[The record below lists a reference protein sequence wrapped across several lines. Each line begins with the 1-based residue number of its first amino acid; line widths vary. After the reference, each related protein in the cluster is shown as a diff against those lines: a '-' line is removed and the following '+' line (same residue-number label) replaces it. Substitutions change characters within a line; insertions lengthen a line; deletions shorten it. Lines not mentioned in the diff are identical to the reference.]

1 MNLLTQSV
9 ANHNQQPT
17 PLAIQR
23 PQEPMIKDSETFT
36 GQRDSL
42 HFFITKCKLVFELQ
56 PSRFGNDQTKVS
68 YTISLL
74 RGTPL
79 LAVQPLLSFDSQP
92 VFLNNHR
99 LFIQYPKTNY
109 GDPNEKGTARKKL
122 KSQKQT
128 GPALAYFAKFPQY
141 IALLSLLDQDPIIDE
156 AIDGLKPFLAI
167 P

>member
-1 MNLLTQSV
+1 MMTDMIPWHNQ
-9 ANHNQQPT
+9 NQQPT

-23 PQEPMIKDSETFT
+23 PQEPMIKDPETFT
-36 GQRDSL
+36 GQRDSP

-79 LAVQPLLSFDSQP
+79 LAVQPLLSFDSQS

-99 LFIQYPKTNY
+99 LFIQYLQTNY
-109 GDPNEKGTARKKL
+109 GDPNEKGTARKKTQEPETNWPSFSVL
-122 KSQKQT
+122 CQIST
-128 GPALAYFAKFPQY
+128 VHRPT
-141 IALLSLLDQDPIIDE
+141 
-156 AIDGLKPFLAI
+156 
-167 P
+167 